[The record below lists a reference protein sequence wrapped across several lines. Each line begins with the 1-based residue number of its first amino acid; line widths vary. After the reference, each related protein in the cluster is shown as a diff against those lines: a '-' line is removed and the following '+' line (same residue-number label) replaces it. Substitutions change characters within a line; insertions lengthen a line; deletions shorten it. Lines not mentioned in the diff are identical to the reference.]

1 MNKLEKDYFYP
12 KQNDIDFQEKI
23 FKKREFYYHRIPKRD
38 KLKNYQEIEKY
49 REENCQPGFEA
60 RNHQKI
66 LANFI
71 NPNTPYNGLLIIH
84 GTGTGKTASAIS
96 IAEQFK
102 DQVSKYNTK
111 IFVVV
116 PGPNTRETWKN
127 EFIFSTGETYIK
139 NKEILDQM
147 SKYESDRERKIG
159 IYSALQFYK
168 ILSYKTF
175 YRKILGEKIIEK
187 KINNNNKLEK
197 SYKKKEDGSYEREIV
212 IDKINNMD
220 NSIIIIDEAHNITNN
235 EYGES
240 LKAIIKKSKNL
251 KLILLS
257 ATPMKNLAE
266 EIVEL
271 LNFLRP
277 ENDKIN
283 KDDIYT
289 KAEQIHLVKFK
300 PNGKK
305 KLREMAN
312 GYVSFFRGNIPFT
325 FAKRIDKGE
334 IPKGLLYTPLIKCNL
349 ESLQLKI
356 YNETLKNS
364 DDPLDR
370 ASSSAANFI
379 FPGLSNNK
387 KELTGYHSTEGLNK
401 VLSQLNND
409 KSKLLKLINKKLF
422 NNKLK
427 QNVLQNFMV
436 ENDKK
441 NLTGSILHLDYLK
454 HFSIKFYKCIQRLN
468 RLFDGIKGSG
478 TSFVYSNLVK
488 AGGIELFSNC
498 LIENGYLEY
507 QENFKD
513 YIINDDT
520 IDSITGKTYQS
531 FKKNKKNLS
540 NFYPATFILIT
551 GSLDDSGEDLPEIK
565 QKIIR
570 ETFNSP
576 ENKNGKFIKVVLGS
590 QVMNEGVTLEN
601 VREVHILD
609 VHYNLGKLE
618 QVIGRAIRM
627 CKHLEL
633 ITNEN
638 RFPEVNVYRYVVA
651 LKNGL
656 STDEKLYQKAEL
668 KYLLVKETISALK
681 EVAVDCPLLLNANK
695 FPEEIEEYKNCVPP
709 TSENIKKKKK
719 ICPAL
724 CDFTDCEIKCDSK
737 LLNKKYW
744 NDSKKRY
751 NDLKKEEID
760 YNTFNEELGKF
771 EINDIKNKIKDLYR
785 FEHVYLY
792 TEILEYIMNSI
803 NQNNIEMFN
812 KKFLDQALEI
822 LMPKTE
828 NDFNNFIDNVYDKYN
843 KQGYLIQRGEFY
855 IFQPFDEKENV
866 PFYYR
871 KKSDLKQNNLVSM
884 DNYIK
889 NNFKDFKKTSE
900 KKNEKK
906 EEDSYNFDAVL
917 NYYDNREENFIVGII
932 DKNLNKLA
940 SADIDLFKIRPNK
953 GKESDKKRGTGIYS
967 FKGAVCSTSK
977 DKSYLLDL
985 LKKIKP
991 YENEKKVKKN
1001 RKSLCDLIKNRL
1013 LFLEKYSTTKDKNK
1027 KTYIMVPFNHP
1038 FYPYPYNLEDR
1049 IKYILKKIKKIV
1061 NRDFTHKVIKQK
1073 NGSFLNN
1080 INPNYPQYVI
1090 EINDNKYFTKNKNEM
1105 LKLKFELKDN
1115 KWQKKLI

>member
-12 KQNDIDFQEKI
+12 DINDKNFQEKI
-23 FKKREFYYHRIPKRD
+23 FKKREFYYHTIPHRK
-38 KLKNYQEIEKY
+38 KLKTYEEIEKY

-71 NPNTPYNGLLIIH
+71 NPNTPYKGLLVIH

-102 DQVSKYNTK
+102 DQVTKYNTK
-111 IFVVV
+111 IYVVV

-139 NKEILDQM
+139 NKEILNQM
-147 SKYESDRERKIG
+147 SKYESERERKIG
-159 IYSALQFYK
+159 IYSALQYYK

-187 KINNNNKLEK
+187 KINEKNKLEK
-197 SYKKKEDGSYEREIV
+197 KYKKKEDGSYEREIV

-235 EYGES
+235 EYGDS
-240 LKAIIKKSKNL
+240 LKAIIKKSTNL
-251 KLILLS
+251 KIILLS
-257 ATPMKNLAE
+257 ATPMKNLGGE
-266 EIVEL
+266 VIEL
-271 LNFLRP
+271 LNFLKP

-283 KDDIYT
+283 IDDIYT
-289 KAEQIHLVKFK
+289 KAKQIHLVKFK
-300 PNGKK
+300 PEGKK
-305 KLREMAN
+305 ILKEKAN
-312 GYVSFFRGNIPFT
+312 GLVSFFRGNIPFT

-334 IPKGLLYTPLIKCNL
+334 IPNGLLYTPLVKCKL
-349 ESLQLKI
+349 ENLQLKI
-356 YNETLKNS
+356 YTETVKKYT

-370 ASSSAANFI
+370 ASSSAANFV
-379 FPGLSNNK
+379 FPGLDNK
-387 KELTGYHSTEGLNK
+387 KNLTGYHSTEGLNK
-401 VLSQLNND
+401 ILTQLNTD
-409 KSKLLKLINKKLF
+409 KTKLLKLINKEIFK
-422 NNKLK
+422 NKLK
-427 QNVLQNFMV
+427 NDVLQNFMI
-436 ENDKK
+436 ETDKK
-441 NLTGSILHLDYLK
+441 NLSGNILHLDYLK
-454 HFSIKFYKCIQRLN
+454 NFSIKFYKCIQRLDK
-468 RLFDGIKGSG
+468 LFDGNKGSG
-478 TSFVYSNLVK
+478 TAFIYSNLVK

-513 YIINDDT
+513 YVINDNT
-520 IDSITGKTYQS
+520 KDSITGKTYIHY
-531 FKKNKKNLS
+531 KKKKKDLTK
-540 NFYPATFILIT
+540 FYPATFILVT
-551 GSLDDSGEDLPEIK
+551 GSIDDSGEDLPEIK

-570 ETFNSP
+570 EVFNSS
-576 ENKNGKFIKVVLGS
+576 ENKNGKFIKFVLGS

-638 RFPEVNVYRYVVA
+638 RYPEVNVYRYVVSI
-651 LKNGL
+651 KKGL

-668 KYLLVKETISALK
+668 KYLLVKETIAALK
-681 EVAVDCPLLLNANK
+681 EVAFDCPLLLNANK
-695 FPEEIEEYKNCVPP
+695 FAEEIEEYENCVEP
-709 TSENIKKKKK
+709 TAENVKKKKK
-719 ICPAL
+719 LCPSL
-724 CDFTDCEIKCDSK
+724 CDFTNCELKCNSK

-744 NDSKKRY
+744 NNNKRIY
-751 NDLKKEEID
+751 RNLNKNEID
-760 YNTFNEELGKF
+760 YNTFNDKLGKF
-771 EINDIKNKIKDLYR
+771 EIDDIKNKIKDLYR
-785 FEHVYLY
+785 FKHVYLY
-792 TEILEYIMNSI
+792 DEILEFIMNSI
-803 NQNNIEMFN
+803 NQNNIEMFD

-828 NDFNNFIDNVYDKYN
+828 NDFNNFIDNIYNKYN
-843 KQGYLIQRGEFY
+843 KQGYLIQRGEYY

-871 KKSDLKQNNLVSM
+871 KKIDLPQNNLVTIQ
-884 DNYIK
+884 NYVK
-889 NNFKDFKKTSE
+889 NNFKDFKNKTESI
-900 KKNEKK
+900 KKSK
-906 EEDSYNFDAVL
+906 EESYDFESIL
-917 NYYDNREENFIVGII
+917 SYYDNRKENFIVGII

-940 SADIDLFKIRPNK
+940 SSDIDLFKIRPNK
-953 GKESDKKRGTGIYS
+953 GKENEKKRGTGIYS

-977 DKSYLLDL
+977 DKNYLLDL

-991 YENEKKVKKN
+991 YENEKKIKKN

-1013 LFLEKYSTTKDKNK
+1013 LFLEKYSTSKDKNK
-1027 KTYIMVPFNHP
+1027 KTYVMIPSNHP
-1038 FYPYPYNLEDR
+1038 FYPFPYNLEDR
-1049 IKYILKKIKKIV
+1049 IKYILNQIKKII
-1061 NRDFTHKVIKQK
+1061 NRDFVYETKKQK

-1080 INPNYPQYVI
+1080 VSTNLPQYFI
-1090 EINDNKYFTKNKNEM
+1090 ELNNSKYIIKNKDEI
-1105 LKLKFELKDN
+1105 LKLGFSLQN
-1115 KWQKKLI
+1115 KKWIKKII